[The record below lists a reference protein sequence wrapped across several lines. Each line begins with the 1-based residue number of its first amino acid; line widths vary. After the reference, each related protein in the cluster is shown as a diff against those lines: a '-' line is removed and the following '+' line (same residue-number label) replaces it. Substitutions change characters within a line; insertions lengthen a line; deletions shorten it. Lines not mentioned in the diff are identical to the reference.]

1 MNIEKTI
8 SVLSNRGGIIMKI
21 RRKVLWCLLIV
32 LAAIVTQSIVFAA
45 TPEILSTASDG
56 TVAEEL
62 SIVSDGKASYTLIIQ
77 TNAPTKV
84 NSAAHKVRNA
94 IKSATGVDIS
104 MQNDGRSA
112 VAAEILVGE
121 TNREES
127 KALMQATPYGEYAIR
142 VINGKIVIAAWDD
155 TAITKACETFAAY
168 VKEQG
173 KKGELTVSADYS
185 DEGVVT
191 KGFGAIPHYG
201 NTKTKVQFIDLADNS
216 YMLYVPSASEKAF
229 SDYLESL
236 TEQGFT
242 EFSRRK
248 AGNRMT
254 YATYTSEE
262 TILHISFNST
272 TREVRIA
279 ADEAYDMS
287 IFTGSEYEKVCEP
300 AVALVGQEVEVSSG
314 WIYNALC
321 MVFRLED
328 GRFIVVDSGYST
340 FSVNKLYKTL
350 RSLHVNEGKITIAA
364 WIFTHPHSDHT
375 GGFTTLSSTSIKR
388 RIVVEN
394 FIHHFAS
401 NAQHDYFGSYGT
413 AKNVRTVMNGYR
425 KANIIKAH
433 SGQVFKLGG
442 LEIEM
447 LYTYADLEPEMLD
460 EMNTTSLVFRVTA
473 QDNTIMVLG
482 DASNRSINYL
492 IDTYGYYLDSDMVQ
506 IAHHG
511 YNGVADLY
519 TLIDADVVLF
529 PGGVN
534 QFYGRRNLYRL
545 MDWEFNKRA
554 LDLAEECYVA
564 GDSIHVLILPYTP
577 KDNRSVRI
585 YDGE

>member
-1 MNIEKTI
+1 MKNTRR
-8 SVLSNRGGIIMKI
+8 VLF
-21 RRKVLWCLLIV
+21 CLLIV
-32 LAAIVTQSIVFAA
+32 LAAIITQSIVFAA
-45 TPEILSTASDG
+45 TPEVMSTASE
-56 TVAEEL
+56 TATAEDL
-62 SIVSDGKASYTLIIQ
+62 AIVSEGQSSYVFITPQ
-77 TNAPTKV
+77 NAPGKV
-84 NSAAHKVRNA
+84 NSAAQKVRTA
-94 IKSATGVDIS
+94 IKSATGVGITV
-104 MQNDGRSA
+104 QNDGKSIIA
-112 VAAEILVGE
+112 TEILVGE

-127 KALMQATPYGEYAIR
+127 KTLMKATPYGEYAIR
-142 VINGKIVIAAWDD
+142 AVNGKIVIAAWDD
-155 TAITKACETFAAY
+155 ESITKACETFAAF

-173 KKGELTVSADYS
+173 KKGTLTVPADYS
-185 DEGVVT
+185 AEGVVA

-201 NTKTKVQFIDLADNS
+201 NTKTKVKFIDLADKS
-216 YMLYVPSASEKAF
+216 YMLYVQATTKKAF
-229 SDYLESL
+229 VEYLDGL
-236 TEQGFT
+236 AEQGFT
-242 EFSRRK
+242 EISRRE
-248 AGNRMT
+248 AGDTMI
-254 YATYTSEE
+254 YASYTNEE
-262 TILHISFNST
+262 TILHISYNSS

-279 ADEAYDMS
+279 ADEAYDTA
-287 IFTGSEYEKVCEP
+287 IFTGTEYEKVCEP
-300 AVALVGQEVEVSSG
+300 AVALVGQEVEVSTG

-328 GRFIVVDSGYST
+328 GRFIIVDSGYST

-350 RSLHVNEGKITIAA
+350 RSLHVNEGKITVAA

-519 TLIDADVVLF
+519 TLIDADVVLW

-577 KDNRSVRI
+577 KDNRSVKI